1 MIDAAIAACP
11 DVPLA
16 PWIGFPGWRRPIPG
30 ARLGQGMAD
39 SCYEV
44 TQADLIDIMTYG
56 VQQGV
61 REWLLWSNVLDSDP
75 CSELDVDTEALLSD
89 EEKWAQWATIVNAV
103 NNYAAGME

>member
-1 MIDAAIAACP
+1 MVKLEPSSQIICQCSLPESETHSPALFSQLYRVRAKQMIDAAIAACP

-44 TQADLIDIMTYG
+44 TQADLIDTMTYG
-56 VQQGV
+56 VQQGY
-61 REWLLWSNVLDSDP
+61 ENGCYGAMS
-75 CSELDVDTEALLSD
+75 
-89 EEKWAQWATIVNAV
+89 
-103 NNYAAGME
+103 